1 MQKANEYS
9 TFVLIMAKKPFKK
22 KYSTE
27 KRLQEAKH
35 QSKKDAEQDEPSYKE
50 IKKKKVLE
58 DQARAEEKVPAD
70 GIRLNKYIANSG
82 ICSRREADQLIAD
95 GKVKVNK
102 KTVTEMGYK
111 VMPKDTVYYEGNPV
125 TREKLVYVLLNK
137 PKGFLT
143 TSEDPKERK
152 TVMDLVGKACEE
164 RIYPVGRLDKNT
176 TGLLLFTNDGDLV
189 KKLTQPGHK
198 LRKIYQIVLNKPI
211 EEKDFQ
217 AIEAGLPLED
227 GLAQV
232 EKIAILTP
240 DLTTIGIEIVL
251 GKNRMVRRIFEHLG
265 YEIEKL
271 DRTVFA
277 GLTKKDL
284 PRGKWRIL
292 KEKEVIN
299 LKHLR

>member
-1 MQKANEYS
+1 
-9 TFVLIMAKKPFKK
+9 MAKKPFKK
-22 KYSTE
+22 KYSSE
-27 KRLQEAKH
+27 KRLQSKH
-35 QSKKDAEQDEPSYKE
+35 QPKRDVEQEETSYKE

-58 DQARAEEKVPAD
+58 DQARAEEKVPSD
-70 GIRLNKYIANSG
+70 GIRLNKYLANSG

-95 GKVKVNK
+95 GKVRVNK

-152 TVMDLVGKACEE
+152 TVMDLVNKACPE

-189 KKLTQPGHK
+189 KKLTQPGSK
-198 LRKIYQIVLNKPI
+198 LRKIYQVVLNKPI
-211 EEKDFQ
+211 EEKDFL
-217 AIEAGLPLED
+217 AIEAGLTLDD
-227 GLAQV
+227 GVAKV

-240 DLTTIGIEIVL
+240 DLTTIGIEIVV

-299 LKHLR
+299 LKHLK

>member
-1 MQKANEYS
+1 
-9 TFVLIMAKKPFKK
+9 MAKKPFKK

-27 KRLQEAKH
+27 KRLQEAKR
-35 QSKKDAEQDEPSYKE
+35 QSKTEVEQEVPSYKE
-50 IKKKKVLE
+50 VKKKKVQE

-95 GKVKVNK
+95 GKVKVNRK
-102 KTVTEMGYK
+102 VITEMGYK
-111 VMPKDTVYYEGNPV
+111 VMPKDTVYYEGNPI

-152 TVMDLVGKACEE
+152 TVMDLVSKACEE

-198 LRKIYQIVLNKPI
+198 LRKIYQIVLNKPLG
-211 EEKDFQ
+211 ENDFQ
-217 AIEAGLPLED
+217 AIEAGLELED
-227 GLAQV
+227 GLAVV

-240 DLTTIGIEIVL
+240 DLTTIGVEIVEA
-251 GKNRMVRRIFEHLG
+251 KNRMVRRIFEHLG

-271 DRTVFA
+271 DRTVYA

-284 PRGKWRIL
+284 PRGKWRKL
-292 KEKEVIN
+292 KEKEIIN
-299 LKHLR
+299 LKHLK

>member
-1 MQKANEYS
+1 
-9 TFVLIMAKKPFKK
+9 MAKKPFKK
-22 KYSTE
+22 KYSSE
-27 KRLQEAKH
+27 KRLP
-35 QSKKDAEQDEPSYKE
+35 SKKQPRRDVEQEETSYKE
-50 IKKKKVLE
+50 VKKKKVME
-58 DQARAEEKVPAD
+58 DQARAEEKVPSD
-70 GIRLNKYIANSG
+70 GIRLNKYLANSG
-82 ICSRREADQLIAD
+82 ICSRREADQLIAE

-102 KTVTEMGYK
+102 KTITEMGYK
-111 VMPKDTVYYEGNPV
+111 VMPKDTVYFEGNPI

-143 TSEDPKERK
+143 TMDDPKERK
-152 TVMDLVGKACEE
+152 TVMDLVSKACEE

-189 KKLTQPGHK
+189 KKLTQPGNK

-211 EEKDFQ
+211 EEKDFLS
-217 AIEAGLPLED
+217 IESGLTLDD
-227 GLAQV
+227 GIARV

-240 DLTTIGIEIVL
+240 DFTTIGIEIVM

-271 DRTVFA
+271 DRTLYA

-284 PRGKWRIL
+284 PRGKWRFL
-292 KEKEVIN
+292 KEKEIIN
-299 LKHLR
+299 LKHMR